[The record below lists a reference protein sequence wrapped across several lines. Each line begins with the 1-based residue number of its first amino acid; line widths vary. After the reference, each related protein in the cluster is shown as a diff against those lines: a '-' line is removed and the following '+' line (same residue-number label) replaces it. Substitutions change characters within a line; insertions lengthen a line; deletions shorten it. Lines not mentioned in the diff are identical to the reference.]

1 MHSPESKSI
10 SEVSWG
16 YNFISKAVT
25 ASVVADSIAI
35 YILLAS
41 FPTSCDASFHLKAW
55 LLGCLCLSW
64 PATAVSACI
73 SEMNFRKGFCMELA
87 LLACSLMWLMVG
99 SIWCWESEDC
109 MDEAPLLFWPIFVST
124 IFVWSTL
131 ILAMSCLI
139 ISTVLSLAL
148 AGKSPK
154 PI

>member
-1 MHSPESKSI
+1 M

-64 PATAVSACI
+64 PATAASA
-73 SEMNFRKGFCMELA
+73 GA
-87 LLACSLMWLMVG
+87 TGLLAYLAHGWKHMVLG
-99 SIWCWESEDC
+99 VGG
-109 MDEAPLLFWPIFVST
+109 LY
-124 IFVWSTL
+124 
-131 ILAMSCLI
+131 
-139 ISTVLSLAL
+139 
-148 AGKSPK
+148 G
-154 PI
+154 